1 MSLVSLGIQY
11 FRTRLLLVLSA
22 VAIALGVAVLFAV
35 LAVMNGFLAELES
48 AIRDL
53 SGDAVVETSRTK
65 DFRDREVSDFTGW
78 LEDVDGIAQLEP
90 RLTWYGLVGRRGGRS
105 LNDPRSA
112 DLSGLMLVGTD
123 DPMPV
128 LPSGDF
134 SSQPQEGESGD
145 SESAPQQVGPGNP
158 APSLPMTLGVG
169 AAKELG
175 LKVGDEIGVITFV
188 GQRGGRSAP
197 LQTTFQLVGTFS
209 TGRYDQDLNRAV
221 VRRQDLAELLRH
233 PTGFTQLVIRTTADA
248 DPLLV
253 TEAVENKLQ
262 VVGAAVPGYR
272 TAFSW
277 RNSGGNLLR
286 AVENQRGML
295 SIVFFFIVLVAAYQ
309 LVATLTLTVTE
320 KRRDIGVLRALG
332 ATPKRVVRF
341 FVTLGLLISILG
353 IALGLLMGNWLI
365 HNLTTVEKW
374 IGGGQ
379 PIFRA
384 EIYKF
389 DHIPVAVD
397 LPSVLMLVGLTLLAA
412 LVFSLIPAWRA
423 SRLGVIQVLRKR

>member
-1 MSLVSLGIQY
+1 
-11 FRTRLLLVLSA
+11 
-22 VAIALGVAVLFAV
+22 
-35 LAVMNGFLAELES
+35 
-48 AIRDL
+48 
-53 SGDAVVETSRTK
+53 
-65 DFRDREVSDFTGW
+65 
-78 LEDVDGIAQLEP
+78 
-90 RLTWYGLVGRRGGRS
+90 
-105 LNDPRSA
+105 
-112 DLSGLMLVGTD
+112 
-123 DPMPV
+123 
-128 LPSGDF
+128 
-134 SSQPQEGESGD
+134 
-145 SESAPQQVGPGNP
+145 
-158 APSLPMTLGVG
+158 MTLGVG

-233 PTGFTQLVIRTTADA
+233 PTGFTQLVIRTDADA

-253 TEAVENKLQ
+253 TEAVENQLQ

-272 TAFSW
+272 TVFSW

-332 ATPKRVVRF
+332 ATPRRMVRF
-341 FVTLGLLISILG
+341 FVTLGLLISVLG
-353 IALGLLMGNWLI
+353 IALGLLIGNWLI

>member
-1 MSLVSLGIQY
+1 MSLVSLGVRY

-35 LAVMNGFLAELES
+35 LAVMNGFLAELET

-53 SGDAVVETSRTK
+53 SGDAVVETIRTK
-65 DFRDREVSDFTGW
+65 NYRDHT
-78 LEDVDGIAQLEP
+78 LEDFEAWLGEVDGIERLEP

-112 DLSGLMLVGTD
+112 DLSGLMLIGTD
-123 DPMPV
+123 D
-128 LPSGDF
+128 DI
-134 SSQPQEGESGD
+134 
-145 SESAPQQVGPGNP
+145 P
-158 APSLPMTLGVG
+158 AAATEEALPMTLGVG
-169 AAKELG
+169 AARELG
-175 LKVGDEIGVITFV
+175 LEVGDEIGVITFV
-188 GQRGGRSAP
+188 GSRGGGNAP
-197 LQTTFQLVGTFS
+197 LQTTFQLVGTFT

-221 VRRQDLAELLRH
+221 VRRADLAELLHH
-233 PTGFTQLVIRTTADA
+233 PTGFTQLVIRTTESA

-253 TEAVENKLQ
+253 ADSVENQMQ
-262 VVGAAVPGYR
+262 VVGAAAPGYR
-272 TAFSW
+272 TTFSW
-277 RNSGGNLLR
+277 RSSGGNLLR

-332 ATPKRVVRF
+332 ATPRRMVRF
-341 FVTLGLLISILG
+341 FVTLGLLISLLG
-353 IALGLLMGNWLI
+353 IALGLLIGNWLI

-397 LPSVLMLVGLTLLAA
+397 MPSVLLLVGLTLLAA

>member
-1 MSLVSLGIQY
+1 MSLLGLGVQY
-11 FRTRLLLVLSA
+11 FRSRLLLLLSA

-48 AIRDL
+48 AIRSL
-53 SGDAVVETSRTK
+53 SGDAVIETSRTK
-65 DFRDREVSDFTGW
+65 DFKSHSLEDFQGW
-78 LEDVDGIAQLEP
+78 LDDVDGIRAAEP
-90 RLTWYGLVGRRGGRS
+90 RLVWYGLVGRRGGRS

-123 DPMPV
+123 DPMP
-128 LPSGDF
+128 
-134 SSQPQEGESGD
+134 
-145 SESAPQQVGPGNP
+145 SENILDAD
-158 APSLPMTLGVG
+158 AIPMTLGVG

-175 LKVGDEIGVITFV
+175 LEIGDEIGVITFV
-188 GQRGGRSAP
+188 GNRGGKNAP
-197 LQTTFQLVGTFS
+197 LQSTFQLVGTFT

-221 VRRQDLAELLRH
+221 VRRSDLAELLNH
-233 PTGFTQLVIRTTADA
+233 PTGFTQMVIRTGEDV
-248 DPLLV
+248 DPLV
-253 TEAVENKLQ
+253 VSENIENHLQ

-272 TAFSW
+272 TTFSW

-332 ATPKRVVRF
+332 ATPRRVVRF
-341 FVTLGLLISILG
+341 FVTLGLLISVLG
-353 IALGLLMGNWLI
+353 ISLGLLLGNWLI

-397 LPSVLMLVGLTLLAA
+397 LPSVLLLVGLTLLAA

>member
-1 MSLVSLGIQY
+1 MSLVGLGIQY

-48 AIRDL
+48 AIRSL
-53 SGDAVVETSRTK
+53 SGDAVVEISRTK
-65 DFRDREVSDFTGW
+65 DYQQRKLEDFQGW
-78 LEDVDGIAQLEP
+78 LEDVDGVAALEP
-90 RLTWYGLVGRRGGRS
+90 RLNWYGLVGRRGGRA

-123 DPMPV
+123 DDMPV
-128 LPSGDF
+128 LTDDANST
-134 SSQPQEGESGD
+134 Q
-145 SESAPQQVGPGNP
+145 SAEAG
-158 APSLPMTLGVG
+158 ATPSLPMTLGAG

-175 LKVGDEIGVITFV
+175 LEVGDEIGVITFV
-188 GQRGGRSAP
+188 GKRGGGSAP
-197 LQTTFQLVGTFS
+197 LQTTFRLVGTFT

-233 PTGFTQLVIRTTADA
+233 PTGFTQLVVRTNENA
-248 DPLLV
+248 DPLLI
-253 TEAVENKLQ
+253 TEAIENQLQ

-272 TAFSW
+272 STFSW
-277 RNSGGNLLR
+277 RNNGGNLLR

-332 ATPKRVVRF
+332 ATPRRVVRF
-341 FVTLGLLISILG
+341 FVTLGLLISVLG
-353 IALGLLMGNWLI
+353 IGLGLLIGNWLI

-397 LPSVLMLVGLTLLAA
+397 LPSVLLLVGLTLLAA